1 MDRIDELINAAQ
13 WSALRAEEVDELR
26 LQVGDLRYKLKAAKD
41 ATLSARRELR
51 DYRTTNTWLVLEN
64 GRLTQE
70 LVEMQQELAETE
82 EQLRAV
88 ALHKFATAPVFHIP
102 AELLDDDETPF
113 PQ

>member
-1 MDRIDELINAAQ
+1 MDRIDELINEAQ
-13 WSALRAEEVDELR
+13 WSALRTEEVDELR

-82 EQLRAV
+82 ERLLAM
-88 ALHKFATAPVFHIP
+88 ACWGLSAPVTHIS